1 MRSFPVHTSFMLL
14 NISSSLLT
22 LLKKLTKKTFVI
34 ISWPLIT
41 IRNSSRKVM
50 FSQASVKNSIHYGG
64 GRGVCL
70 QVQRGVHPLG
80 RHPPQADT
88 PWAHT
93 PPSRQTPAQETASA
107 ADGTHPT
114 GIHSCISNLNTNNKN
129 VCPEQYGSRDQQM
142 RVLLMV
148 YHLVTFFAC
157 CFYK

>member
-14 NISSSLLT
+14 NISSFILT
-22 LLKKLTKKTFVI
+22 LVKKLTKKTFVI

-41 IRNSSRKVM
+41 IRNSSCGKVM
-50 FSQASVKNSIHYGG
+50 FSQACVKNSIHGGG

-70 QVQRGVHPLG
+70 QVRGVYTPLG
-80 RHPPQADT
+80 RHPL
-88 PWAHT
+88 
-93 PPSRQTPAQETASA
+93 RQTPPGQTPPPKETASA

-129 VCPEQYGSRDQQM
+129 VCPEQYGGGDKQM

-148 YHLVTFFAC
+148 YHCHWVTLFCMLFL
-157 CFYK
+157 